1 MDQAGPP
8 DAEIPAGLDVPA
20 LVERAERVLLGG
32 EPKYTR
38 AEVAERAGIDL
49 ETGRGL
55 WRALGFASVG
65 DDEVVF
71 TDGDVEAVELV
82 RRLMAAT
89 PMDDALLRAM
99 TRMLGQTF
107 SRLASWQGQMVV
119 EMLAKRPELLES
131 HEQLIDLVDDL
142 ADVMQD
148 IQAYVWRR
156 QLAAYFARIASN
168 ASKGGIGDPSSMAV
182 GFADLR
188 NFTSLS
194 RTWTEAQLREV
205 LEDFESTA
213 NDIVGDHNGRVV
225 KTIGDEVLFVA
236 DEPVDAAN
244 IALDL
249 VDEID
254 AKPDVPPVRIGL
266 AAGPVVLRFGDVYGS
281 TVNIASRLTGL
292 ARPGS
297 VLVDRVMAEKLGDD
311 SRFALRPK
319 RAESVRGYHH
329 LHQWRLRRAGDARSD
344 AASERHDR
352 DEHHDGR

>member
-1 MDQAGPP
+1 MAEADYPP
-8 DAEIPAGLDVPA
+8 DAEIPAGLDVAA
-20 LVERAERVLLGG
+20 LVERAEQILLGG
-32 EPKYTR
+32 PAKYTR
-38 AEVAERAGIDL
+38 GEVTERAQIDL
-49 ETGRGL
+49 DEGRRL
-55 WRALGFASVG
+55 WRALGFPSVG

-71 TDGDVEAVELV
+71 TDCDVEAIELV

-89 PMDDALLRAM
+89 PMDDDLVRAM

-119 EMLAKRPELLES
+119 EMLTKRPELLNS
-131 HEQLIDLVDDL
+131 PDQLIDLVDDL
-142 ADVMQD
+142 TDVMQD

-168 ASKGGIGDPSSMAV
+168 ASQGAVGEPSTKAV
-182 GFADLR
+182 GFADMR
-188 NFTSLS
+188 NFTSLT

-205 LEDFESTA
+205 LEDFESSA

-236 DEPVDAAN
+236 DRPADAAA

-249 VDEID
+249 IDEID
-254 AKPDVPPVRIGL
+254 AKPGLPPVRIGL

-281 TVNIASRLTGL
+281 TVNIASRLTSL

-297 VLVDRVMAEKLGDD
+297 VLVDRVMAETLGNDKE
-311 SRFALRPK
+311 FALRSK

-329 LHQWRLRRAGDARSD
+329 LHQWRLRRADDTR
-344 AASERHDR
+344 SERHQR
-352 DEHHDGR
+352 DERHDGD

>member
-1 MDQAGPP
+1 MSEAAEPP
-8 DAEIPAGLDVPA
+8 DAQVPAHLDVGA
-20 LVERAERVLLGG
+20 LVEQAEQVLLRGA
-32 EPKYTR
+32 PKYTR
-38 AEVAERAGIDL
+38 GEVTERAGIDL
-49 ETGRGL
+49 DEGRRL

-71 TDGDVEAVELV
+71 TDGDVEAIEQV

-89 PMDDALLRAM
+89 QMDEELLRSM

-119 EMLAKRPELLES
+119 ELLAKRPELLES
-131 HEQLIDLVDDL
+131 QDKLVELVDDL

-148 IQAYVWRR
+148 IQSYVWRR

-168 ASKGGIGDPSSMAV
+168 ASQGAVGDSSSMAV

-188 NFTSLS
+188 NFTALT

-205 LEDFESTA
+205 LEDFEATA

-236 DEPVDAAN
+236 DQPADAAA

-249 VDEID
+249 IDEIE
-254 AKPDVPPVRIGL
+254 AKPDLPPVRIGL
-266 AAGPVVLRFGDVYGS
+266 AAGPVVLRFGDVYGT
-281 TVNIASRLTGL
+281 TVNIASRLTTL
-292 ARPGS
+292 ARPGA
-297 VLVDRVMAEKLGDD
+297 VLVDRVMAERLDGDG
-311 SRFALRPK
+311 RFALRSK

-329 LHQWRLRRAGDARSD
+329 LHQWRLRRGSD
-344 AASERHDR
+344 ERHD
-352 DEHHDGR
+352 GR